1 MKQLE
6 KRILILCMSCQD
18 PFFTEQEKMVEST
31 WGKDILE
38 GKYPNID
45 LYFYR
50 GGYNSNTMFKDHK
63 LFLHVEDDIYNTFKK
78 TYCALNILNKKLTF
92 DYVLRTNTSTF
103 VNVKLL
109 NAFVQSLNNDDE
121 VWAGDIIS
129 LSNEF
134 APYPLCLYG
143 RGNSLLLSC
152 KHVNLIID
160 QGISFLYSN
169 IVDDTV
175 IGNILNANNIIQ
187 GKDYLKYIK
196 NYKHA
201 WFRCINDPQKRIQNG
216 HSLCQ
221 WNNED
226 GSFDFMKH
234 FITIQIKRYWEREK
248 ENQNYI
254 DLYEKCFK
262 DAKYKKADLNACVKE
277 QYEYAESPN
286 VFIGSILGYIDYHTW
301 YTLYTKDRQK
311 LYDIQVTHKSA
322 DDPSRGKNK
331 DLILL

>member
-1 MKQLE
+1 MK
-6 KRILILCMSCQD
+6 KILILCMSCQD
-18 PFFTEQEKMVEST
+18 PFFVEQEKMVTST
-31 WGKDILE
+31 WGKDILD

-50 GGYNSNTMFKDHK
+50 GGYDSNTLFKDHK

-78 TYCALNILNKKLTF
+78 TYCALNIINQKEKF
-92 DYVLRTNTSTF
+92 DYILRTNTSTF
-103 VNVKLL
+103 INLQLL
-109 NAFVQSLNNDDE
+109 SAFVESIKDDEE

-143 RGNSLLLSC
+143 RGNSLLLS
-152 KHVNLIID
+152 KKNVDIILQD
-160 QGISFLYSN
+160 GISFLYSN
-169 IVDDTV
+169 IVDDTI
-175 IGNILNANNIIQ
+175 IGNILNSNKIKNN
-187 GKDYLKYIK
+187 KDYLKYVK
-196 NYKHA
+196 NYKHG
-201 WFRCINDPQKRIQNG
+201 WFRCINDPEKKIYNG
-216 HSLCQ
+216 HSQCQ

-234 FITIQIKRYWEREK
+234 FITIQIKRYWEREI

-262 DAKYKKADLNACVKE
+262 DAKYDKKDLEECVKE
-277 QYEYAESPN
+277 QYEYSKNPN
-286 VFIGSILGYIDYHTW
+286 VFIGSILGYIDYETW
-301 YTLYTKDRQK
+301 YKLYILDKQK
-311 LYDIQVTHKSA
+311 LYNIQVNHKSA

-331 DLILL
+331 DLILI